1 MFAETQSPR
10 PDVCREYNELVAS
23 CKEEVAE
30 MKQMQQ
36 TSMAEQMKLD
46 EESLQRIRAAE
57 DAKKVSRVDAD
68 SPWCRGSAE
77 TRGQGSV

>member
-1 MFAETQSPR
+1 
-10 PDVCREYNELVAS
+10 
-23 CKEEVAE
+23 
-30 MKQMQQ
+30 MKQVQQ
-36 TSMAEQMKLD
+36 ISMAEQMKLD

-77 TRGQGSV
+77 TRGQGSVQFMQSRHRCAASSQAED